1 MTSFMKFLD
10 VTNDTKNLYTLKENE
25 KCVFFILNRS
35 GAITFEL
42 AGRGAEA
49 HIFAFF
55 VGRNN
60 DKGTLAITQKHTA
73 PETTSHALAKSV
85 LFDASEYA
93 YEGLIAIGK
102 QADRSDASQESRAL
116 LCSPLA
122 QASSK
127 PSLEILAND
136 VLCRHAATAS
146 PLNAEALFF
155 AESRGLS
162 GAQAEQLLILGF
174 FRSSLD
180 EMKKYVTPQDNES
193 IMNLESRIEEAIAVK
208 LS

>member
-1 MTSFMKFLD
+1 MKYYDITTDKQTIYRL
-10 VTNDTKNLYTLKENE
+10 ESNE
-25 KCVFFILNRS
+25 KVVFFMLNRS

-55 VGRNN
+55 VGRND
-60 DKGTLAITQKHTA
+60 DKGTLAITQKHIA

-93 YEGLIAIGK
+93 YEGLIAIDK
-102 QADRSDASQESRAL
+102 QANRSDASQESRTL
-116 LCSPLA
+116 LLSPLA

-136 VLCRHAATAS
+136 VKCRHAATAS
-146 PLNAEALFF
+146 PLNADALFF
-155 AESRGLS
+155 AQSRGLS
-162 GAQAEQLLILGF
+162 GAQAEQLLIQGFIDEAVEKIEKLGVDTATI
-174 FRSSLD
+174 RESL
-180 EMKKYVTPQDNES
+180 EIKNF
-193 IMNLESRIEEAIAVK
+193 A
-208 LS
+208 

>member
-1 MTSFMKFLD
+1 MIFRNITTDKQTTYRLES
-10 VTNDTKNLYTLKENE
+10 NE
-25 KCVFFILNRS
+25 KIVFSMLNRS

-55 VGRNN
+55 IGRND

-102 QADRSDASQESRAL
+102 QADRSDASQESRSL

-122 QASSK
+122 RASSK

-146 PLNAEALFF
+146 PINSEALFF

-162 GAQAEQLLILGF
+162 GAQAEQLLIQGFIDEAVEKIERLGVDTAPITK
-174 FRSSLD
+174 SLGM
-180 EMKKYVTPQDNES
+180 EMKNF
-193 IMNLESRIEEAIAVK
+193 I
-208 LS
+208 

>member
-1 MTSFMKFLD
+1 MQLKDISQNKRT
-10 VTNDTKNLYTLKENE
+10 VYTLKENE
-25 KCVFFILNRS
+25 QCVFFLLNRS

-42 AGRGAEA
+42 AGRGAKA

-55 VGRNN
+55 IGRND
-60 DKGTLAITQKHTA
+60 DKGMLTITQKHTA
-73 PETTSHALAKSV
+73 PQTTSHALAKSV
-85 LFDASEYA
+85 LFDTSEYA
-93 YEGLIAIGK
+93 YEGLIRIEEG
-102 QADRSDASQESRAL
+102 ADQSDASQESRSL

-146 PLNAEALFF
+146 PLNSDSLFF

-162 GAQAEQLLILGF
+162 RTQAERLLIQGF
-174 FRSSLD
+174 IDEAVEKIETCGVDTVAIRQSL
-180 EMKKYVTPQDNES
+180 EMKNFV
-193 IMNLESRIEEAIAVK
+193 
-208 LS
+208 

>member
-1 MTSFMKFLD
+1 MKFLD
-10 VTNDTKNLYTLKENE
+10 ITNDTKNTYTLKENE
-25 KCVFFILNRS
+25 KCVFSMLNRS

-49 HIFAFF
+49 YIFAFF
-55 VGRNN
+55 VGRG
-60 DKGTLAITQKHTA
+60 DAKGMLAITQRHIA

-102 QADRSDASQESRAL
+102 QADRSDASQESRTL
-116 LCSPLA
+116 LLSPLA

-162 GAQAEQLLILGF
+162 RAQAEHLLIQGFINEAVEKIERLGVDTATV
-174 FRSSLD
+174 RESL
-180 EMKKYVTPQDNES
+180 EIKNF
-193 IMNLESRIEEAIAVK
+193 A
-208 LS
+208 

>member
-1 MTSFMKFLD
+1 MKYYDITTDKQTTYRL
-10 VTNDTKNLYTLKENE
+10 ESNE
-25 KCVFFILNRS
+25 KIVFFLLNRS

-55 VGRNN
+55 VGRG
-60 DKGTLAITQKHTA
+60 DAKGTLAITQKHIA
-73 PETTSHALAKSV
+73 PETTSHALAKSA

-102 QADRSDASQESRAL
+102 QADRSDASQESRTL

-136 VLCRHAATAS
+136 VKCRHAATAS

-155 AESRGLS
+155 ARSRGLS
-162 GAQAEQLLILGF
+162 GAQAKRLLILGF

-180 EMKKYVTPQDNES
+180 EMKKYVTSQDNER